1 MSSVNTPSQSS
12 STGDGYS
19 RWFGTGLGGDAHVTE
34 RERRTMTNRQLQE
47 KFGRGTAAYAERAA
61 ARSDERP
68 AAPEVEYFKVNGQYI
83 ATDGI
88 DIEPAQRA
96 ELDDIA
102 QNGTVQDNGR
112 VRFGYHADLAEAD
125 LVTMPTEQPAP
136 SALAAYAGSGN
147 ALAAAVTRQT
157 ERDGHDR

>member
-1 MSSVNTPSQSS
+1 MSSVDPSSQSS
-12 STGDGYS
+12 TTGNGYS
-19 RWFGTGLGGDAHVTE
+19 RWFGTGLGGDAITTE
-34 RERRTMTNRQLQE
+34 HERNTMTNRQLQE
-47 KFGRGTAAYAERAA
+47 QFGRGTAAYAERSG
-61 ARSDERP
+61 ARSEVRP
-68 AAPEVEYFKVNGQYI
+68 AAPEVEYFKVNGLYM

-125 LVTMPTEQPAP
+125 LVTMPTEQPAR
-136 SALAAYAGSGN
+136 SALAAYVGSGN
-147 ALAAAVTRQT
+147 ALADAVTRQA